1 MGFVPPFM
9 KRLQHPTGHFPSGAS
24 DESKELFSNGS
35 IVVKNKNNYDY
46 LRRVFLA
53 LNLELPDTV
62 DPEIMFQ
69 TLQERND
76 PRAILPVEPDS
87 VEAEPK
93 KKRPKNVSEALALRN
108 AKDHWEDSLVE
119 SPAPE
124 VAPESQTP
132 ESPAPESPA
141 PEVVADKVEP
151 IDAPAP
157 KKQSRKKTPATR
169 KKTSVKD
176 VSDI

>member
-1 MGFVPPFM
+1 M

-53 LNLELPDTV
+53 LGMELPDTV

-124 VAPESQTP
+124 SQT
-132 ESPAPESPA
+132 PESPA